1 MEIRHLKLIKA
12 VVEEGG
18 ITNATEKLHLTQSA
32 ISHQLKE
39 AESQLGTPIFYRI
52 NKKLVLTPAGEKMLE
67 ASRVILSELKKA
79 KSEVKALTSGE
90 KGSLSVST
98 ECYTC
103 YHWLPPLLKR
113 FNHDFPSIEVKVMF
127 EFTHHPMEN
136 LLNGKLDLAITSDKV
151 ENDKIEY
158 IDLFC
163 DELMAVVGENHP
175 WTDLDYVTAEDF
187 YDVNL
192 IIHSLPLE
200 SVTVYQK
207 VLSVNNITPEKIT
220 IIPLTEATIE
230 MIKAEMGIAVLAKW
244 AIKSYLAQN
253 SVQAIKVTPEGLHR
267 KWYVARLKD
276 RTFPSYFDCF
286 ISFLRQEI
294 QF

>member
-18 ITNATEKLHLTQSA
+18 ITNATEILHLTQSA

-39 AESQLGTPIFYRI
+39 AESQLGTPVFYRI

-67 ASRVILSELKKA
+67 ASKLILSELKKVR
-79 KSEVKALTSGE
+79 SEVKALTTGE
-90 KGSLSVST
+90 LGSLSISP

-113 FNHDFPSIEVKVMF
+113 FNLDFPNIEVNVMF
-127 EFTHHPMEN
+127 EFTKDPIEQ
-136 LLNGKLDLAITSDKV
+136 LITGKLDLAITSHPM

-158 IDLFC
+158 IELFC
-163 DELMAVVGENHP
+163 DELLAVVGENHP
-175 WTDLDYVTAEDF
+175 WNDLDFVTAEDF
-187 YDVNL
+187 IDTNL
-192 IIHSLPLE
+192 IIHSLPIE
-200 SVTVYQK
+200 SVTVFQK
-207 VLSVNNITPEKIT
+207 VLSKAGILPKKITP
-220 IIPLTEATIE
+220 IPLTEATIE
-230 MIKAEMGIAVLAKW
+230 MIKAEMGISVMPKW
-244 AIKSYLAQN
+244 TLKPYLAQSAIN
-253 SVQAIKVTPEGLHR
+253 TIKVTPEGLHR
-267 KWYVARLKD
+267 NWYVARLKD
-276 RTFPSYFDCF
+276 RNFPSYFDCF